1 MLKTRYKFIKKIYPE
16 YIILFYKR
24 GNTYIYQEDYKMFKN
39 FKNGKLITFIE
50 NEHIN
55 YLIVDNMKIIK
66 KKNYFDNEYNFYK
79 NKTTILNIYKYL
91 KTSN

>member
-1 MLKTRYKFIKKIYPE
+1 MYIKH
-16 YIILFYKR
+16 LF
-24 GNTYIYQEDYKMFKN
+24 YIYQEDYKMFKN
-39 FKNGKLITFIE
+39 FKNGKLINFIE

-66 KKNYFDNEYNFYK
+66 MKNYFDNEYNFYK